1 MIYRNE
7 FSGTQKKPSGKQT
20 KPSGNPRGPGAAGK
34 KEFDYTPYRRSIGHH
49 RRGYKGEKGRLV
61 KSGGTSEFFEYRI
74 ANVKKGAWTLGT
86 RSFDTNGDKTPCYP
100 CGADG
105 TRIETKAKVEMDN
118 RYLMA
123 LARKHANAPQ
133 G

>member
-1 MIYRNE
+1 MIFPNE
-7 FSGTQKKPSGKQT
+7 FSGAQKKPSGKQK
-20 KPSGNPRGPGAAGK
+20 KPNGYPRGPGGAG

-61 KSGGTSEFFEYRI
+61 RSEGMSEYFEYRI

-86 RSFDTNGDKTPCYP
+86 HSFDTRGDKTPCYP

-118 RYLMA
+118 RYLMT